1 MACRPYNTGRCL
13 LLRLFNPSKLWG
25 SLQFL
30 LRFPL
35 LRNPA
40 YAAAGVCEVDIV
52 AVHVLLF
59 LVTVHK
65 DTKYWDYNK
74 DFYRELKKSARI
86 MKIRLSRL
94 SCYFNTK

>member
-1 MACRPYNTGRCL
+1 MKRRD
-13 LLRLFNPSKLWG
+13 R
-25 SLQFL
+25 FL

-40 YAAAGVCEVDIV
+40 DAAAGVCEVDIV

-65 DTKYWDYNK
+65 DTKYLDCNK
-74 DFYRELKKSARI
+74 DFYREFE
-86 MKIRLSRL
+86 KISQNHEDQA
-94 SCYFNTK
+94 F